1 MHGYKWPINCT
12 RTRSAR
18 ETCLRHDTCDD
29 LRFLHAAQILA
40 MQRLPVAALDQRGGH
55 VLLPD
60 VLQLARVLRKQRLVS
75 QDTACRLSSSVHWLV
90 RTPPAA

>member
-1 MHGYKWPINCT
+1 M
-12 RTRSAR
+12 
-18 ETCLRHDTCDD
+18 LRHDTCD

-40 MQRLPVAALDQRGGH
+40 MQRLPVATLDQRCGH

-75 QDTACRLSSSVHWLV
+75 QDTACRLKCVGQDSVCNISFWRRLCEM
-90 RTPPAA
+90 